1 MLLCNSVMAAIIQ
14 FLQEIGLTVQI
25 GQIDGATFVPGIA
38 IDHIGSQSEA
48 LQQDTYTFAHA
59 ALGRF
64 DLFIVPAQAVDHE
77 ARYIA
82 TINRL

>member
-1 MLLCNSVMAAIIQ
+1 MAAIIQ
-14 FLQEIGLTVQI
+14 FPQEIGLTVQI
-25 GQIDGATFVPGIA
+25 GQIDGETFVPGIA

-48 LQQDTYTFAHA
+48 LLQDTYTFAHP

-64 DLFIVPAQAVDHE
+64 DLFIVPAQVVDPE

-82 TINRL
+82 TIDRL

>member
-25 GQIDGATFVPGIA
+25 GQIDGETFVPGIA

-48 LQQDTYTFAHA
+48 LRQDTYTFAHP